1 MLFPLSFAIAFSLGI
16 LGYAFIYCLE
26 KNVKVFID
34 LLSPKTKFSRKNLY
48 MITAIN
54 LCYFGL
60 GCILMFL
67 NILKF

>member
-16 LGYAFIYCLE
+16 IGYAFIYCVE
-26 KNVKVFID
+26 KNVKVVTD
-34 LLSPKTKFSRKNLY
+34 LLSPKTNSSNKNLY

-60 GCILMFL
+60 GCALMFL
-67 NILKF
+67 DILKF

>member
-16 LGYAFIYCLE
+16 IGYIFIYGVE
-26 KNVKVFID
+26 KNVKVFTD
-34 LLSPKTKFSRKNLY
+34 LISPKTKFSKKNLY

-60 GCILMFL
+60 GCTLML
-67 NILKF
+67 LDILKF